1 MMSGNLKMT
10 VNVSLCGSIP
20 RSQMNFCSKKRL
32 LDSNVNS
39 SKCKNST
46 TSVETSSLKLT
57 IPRQVSCEAI
67 HAPAPPPIIEPPSW
81 AVAARGD
88 ARLEPVCESQNLQ
101 TPVDLTTEAVFRI
114 GRSQNS
120 DVQLMH
126 CTSSRRHAIL
136 FHHPNGSCYI
146 VDCGSAH
153 GTYVNGK
160 RVTTMMHQN
169 GNDSCAS
176 GMILPHRV
184 KKGALIRFGG
194 PGAPSFVLKSFSVSL
209 KSLMHNLEETK
220 KTNICKDVSNVTV
233 PVKSISEIKN
243 STDRQSLEALTILN
257 TRLNALGKTNQSLAS
272 TKELKLRQSFMDQLQ
287 SHASTSGISYLK
299 KRTTVSFDDDLDF
312 QQENPHHKKRR
323 ITTKLF
329 QNVAIEDLVSNS
341 DVAIVSPSR
350 QKPTFVFNFDEIER
364 PVVSPTPLEQH
375 QAPMNIP
382 TIELNNSIK
391 KILAAPL
398 ALPSSSKKNR
408 RVYFCDDAP
417 KVFYPPSVTP
427 EPSSDC
433 ESE

>member
-1 MMSGNLKMT
+1 
-10 VNVSLCGSIP
+10 
-20 RSQMNFCSKKRL
+20 MNFCSKKRL

-39 SKCKNST
+39 SKCKNPT
-46 TSVETSSLKLT
+46 TSTLPTAVETSSLKLT
-57 IPRQVSCEAI
+57 IPRQVSREAI

-88 ARLEPVCESQNLQ
+88 ARLEPVCESLNLQ
-101 TPVDLTTEAVFRI
+101 ASVDLTTQAVFRI

-160 RVTTMMHQN
+160 RVTTMMHEN
-169 GNDSCAS
+169 RIGSCSS

-220 KTNICKDVSNVTV
+220 KTNVCKDVSNVTV
-233 PVKSISEIKN
+233 PVKSISEIKTN
-243 STDRQSLEALTILN
+243 TDRQSLEALTILN
-257 TRLNALGKTNQSLAS
+257 TRLNALGRTNQSVVS
-272 TKELKLRQSFMDQLQ
+272 TREVQLQ
-287 SHASTSGISYLK
+287 LSLMDRQKFHSSTSGISYLK
-299 KRTTVSFDDDLDF
+299 KRSTVSFDDDLDF
-312 QQENPHHKKRR
+312 QQENPCHKKRR
-323 ITTKLF
+323 ITANTF
-329 QNVAIEDLVSNS
+329 HNVPIEDFVPHS

-350 QKPTFVFNFDEIER
+350 QKPSFVFNFDEIER

-375 QAPMNIP
+375 QAPMSIP
-382 TIELNNSIK
+382 SIDLSNSIK
-391 KILAAPL
+391 DILAAPL
-398 ALPSSSKKNR
+398 ALPSSSKKTR
-408 RVYFCDDAP
+408 RVCFCDDEP

-427 EPSSDC
+427 ESSSDC